1 MASKVIYNQKGYVG
15 SSMSRRAAAAYEGG
29 EMPKSR
35 WTKGAMLSAMMA
47 WCDDNDRA
55 LSDEITSMRR
65 DNIFERF
72 FIVTSWHHTGRFAA
86 ATDFYGIDESALLA
100 ATRRIDERDLESRAA
115 EREAERARREAE
127 REAEGAAED
136 ETWKALG
143 HAGKYIAARNPAF
156 THKSSIIMT
165 MAAQEAL
172 HPERFVTRVAKSGR
186 VMLRD
191 KASGVEVA
199 IEQAYTYKAR
209 R

>member
-1 MASKVIYNQKGYVG
+1 MASKVTYNQAGYVG

-65 DNIFERF
+65 DDIFERF
-72 FIVTSWHHTGRFAA
+72 FTVTSWHHTGRFAA

-100 ATRRIDERDLESRAA
+100 ATRCIDERDLESRAA
-115 EREAERARREAE
+115 EREAERARCEAE
-127 REAEGAAED
+127 REAED

-143 HAGKYIAARNPAF
+143 QAGKYIAARNPAF

>member
-1 MASKVIYNQKGYVG
+1 MSKVTYNQKGYVG
-15 SSMSRRAAAAYEGG
+15 DSMSERAAAAYEGG

-35 WTKGAMLSAMMA
+35 WTKKAMAETIA
-47 WCDDNDRA
+47 EWCDGNDRTLDVELA
-55 LSDEITSMRR
+55 SMRR
-65 DNIFERF
+65 DAIFTRF
-72 FIVTSWHHTGRFAA
+72 FKVTSWHHTGRFAA

-115 EREAERARREAE
+115 EREAERARHEVE

-143 HAGKYIAARNPAF
+143 QAGKYIAARNPAF

>member
-1 MASKVIYNQKGYVG
+1 MANKVTYNQAGYVG
-15 SSMSRRAAAAYEGG
+15 SSMSRRAAAAYEDG

-35 WTKGAMLSAMMA
+35 WTKKAMISAIA
-47 WCDDNDRA
+47 EWCDDNDRT
-55 LSDEITSMRR
+55 LDDEVVSMRR
-65 DNIFERF
+65 DAILERF
-72 FIVTSWHHTGRFAA
+72 FKVTSWHHTGRFAA

-127 REAEGAAED
+127 KEAEGAAED

-143 HAGKYIAARNPAF
+143 QAGKYIAARNPAF

-172 HPERFVTRVAKSGR
+172 RPERFATRVAKSGR